1 MANIENEKQ
10 RLIARSESLELSNI
24 VVYDKF
30 AQGWLYHTSSLAHEW
45 YVLGALWV
53 SVVLLH
59 KFDMVSRQTK
69 IGWTSSSTTTTAT
82 DDLFHLDW
90 IVERCHC
97 LWVVT
102 TDCRE
107 GYYGDNITGLITTL
121 GFGYWFIIVSSDFMK
136 LAHWLLLYT

>member
-1 MANIENEKQ
+1 MANIENEKR

-45 YVLGALWV
+45 YVLGALCV

-69 IGWTSSSTTTTAT
+69 IG
-82 DDLFHLDW
+82 
-90 IVERCHC
+90 
-97 LWVVT
+97 
-102 TDCRE
+102 
-107 GYYGDNITGLITTL
+107 
-121 GFGYWFIIVSSDFMK
+121 
-136 LAHWLLLYT
+136 